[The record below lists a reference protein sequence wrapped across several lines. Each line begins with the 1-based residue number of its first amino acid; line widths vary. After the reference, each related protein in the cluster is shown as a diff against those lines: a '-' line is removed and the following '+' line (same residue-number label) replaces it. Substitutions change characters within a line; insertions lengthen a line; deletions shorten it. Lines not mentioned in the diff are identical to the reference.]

1 MNDETT
7 SVDEQDE
14 IDATNIEHGP
24 SVDELSNAP
33 AADGGTEPASADDGA
48 GDGDSN
54 TDTNNRDAEP
64 TPPATYTRVR
74 IEHADGSRSW
84 HVEQTGDA
92 ELAERLARGRD
103 LGTVIRSEPMET
115 DNDGTD

>member
-1 MNDETT
+1 MNDDTT

-14 IDATNIEHGP
+14 IDASKIEHGP
-24 SVDELSNAP
+24 SVNELSNAP
-33 AADGGTEPASADDGA
+33 AADGGTEPASAGDDA
-48 GDGDSN
+48 GDGDGDS
-54 TDTNNRDAEP
+54 EP
-64 TPPATYTRVR
+64 TATHTRVR
-74 IEHADGSRSW
+74 IEHSDGSRSW

-103 LGTVIRSEPMET
+103 IGTVIRSEPMET